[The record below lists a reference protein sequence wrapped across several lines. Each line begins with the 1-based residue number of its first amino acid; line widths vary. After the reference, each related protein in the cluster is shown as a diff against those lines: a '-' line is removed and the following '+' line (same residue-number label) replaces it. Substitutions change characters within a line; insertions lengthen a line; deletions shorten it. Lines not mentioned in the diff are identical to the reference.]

1 MHFDQNEFGK
11 RVKEMRIR
19 AGMTQGQL
27 AERLGITREHI
38 GRIERGRYGCSIDL
52 LLELSVT
59 LDATTDYLLTGRQQD
74 NENKREQLLSI
85 VSQLTD
91 IAQKM

>member
-1 MHFDQNEFGK
+1 
-11 RVKEMRIR
+11 MRIR

-52 LLELSVT
+52 LLELSCT
-59 LDATTDYLLTGRQQD
+59 LNVSTDYLLSGRAKDHGQG
-74 NENKREQLLSI
+74 REQLLAI
-85 VSQLTD
+85 ISQLT
-91 IAQKM
+91 ALVQKM

>member
-1 MHFDQNEFGK
+1 MPFNQTEFGK

-52 LLELSVT
+52 LLELSCT
-59 LDATTDYLLTGRQQD
+59 LNVSADYLLTGKAQD
-74 NENKREQLLSI
+74 HDQEREQLLAI
-85 VSQLTD
+85 ISQLT
-91 IAQKM
+91 ALVQKM